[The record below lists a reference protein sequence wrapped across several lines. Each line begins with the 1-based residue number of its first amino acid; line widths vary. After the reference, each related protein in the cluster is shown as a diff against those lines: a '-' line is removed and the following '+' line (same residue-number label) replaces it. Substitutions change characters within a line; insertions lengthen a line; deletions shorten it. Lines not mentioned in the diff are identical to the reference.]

1 MSLVREH
8 LTFHFVASI
17 INPSARRLVREVV
30 ADILRGRPG
39 GDMSSSATGSGKWTG
54 FRIKWNDSSKP
65 MYLESWSDISS
76 LSTGSTTQT
85 GTAEEGTEALCELV
99 PFEGELEAVEVGTSV
114 CGYLDALGKTLV
126 RVVTAMEPTR
136 LLAPFGNVTTSHGVC
151 LVFCEVKRDKAG
163 GVTHARAM
171 LEFASEPL
179 PRMLHALVTLDLEE
193 ELDVLHRSPKPVD
206 SRPLEEAFGM
216 RHRGSQKDV
225 EEEVLPLIT
234 PDLASRALPSSPST
248 SPGILQRQL

>member
-1 MSLVREH
+1 M
-8 LTFHFVASI
+8 
-17 INPSARRLVREVV
+17 V
-30 ADILRGRPG
+30 ADVLRGRPG
-39 GDMSSSATGSGKWTG
+39 ADMSSSATGSSKWTG

-85 GTAEEGTEALCELV
+85 GAAEEGTEASGKESLCELV
-99 PFEGELEAVEVGTSV
+99 HFEGELEAVEVGTSV
-114 CGYLDALGKTLV
+114 CGYSDALGKTLV

-136 LLAPFGNVTTSHGVC
+136 LLAAFGNVTTSHGVC

-163 GVTHARAM
+163 GVSHALAV

-179 PRMLHALVTLDLEE
+179 PRMLHALVTLDLED
-193 ELDVLHRSPKPVD
+193 ELDVVSRSPEPVD

-216 RHRGSQKDV
+216 RDRGSRKDV
-225 EEEVLPLIT
+225 EEEVLPLVT

-248 SPGILQRQL
+248 STRILTHEPENHP

>member
-1 MSLVREH
+1 M
-8 LTFHFVASI
+8 
-17 INPSARRLVREVV
+17 V
-30 ADILRGRPG
+30 ADVLRGRPG
-39 GDMSSSATGSGKWTG
+39 ADMSSSATGSSKWTG

-85 GTAEEGTEALCELV
+85 GVADEGIEAGGEEALCELV

-114 CGYLDALGKTLV
+114 CGYSDALGKTLV

-136 LLAPFGNVTTSHGVC
+136 LLAAFGNVATSHGVC

-163 GVTHARAM
+163 GVTHALAV

-179 PRMLHALVTLDLEE
+179 PRMLHALVTLDLED
-193 ELDVLHRSPKPVD
+193 ELDVVSRSPEPVD
-206 SRPLEEAFGM
+206 PRPLAEAFGM
-216 RHRGSQKDV
+216 RDRGSRKDV
-225 EEEVLPLIT
+225 EMEVSPSVT
-234 PDLASRALPSSPST
+234 ADLASRAPPSAPST
-248 SPGILQRQL
+248 SPGILRRQL